1 MLWRPGK
8 CLRALGDAEI
18 PLFVQY
24 NWKNQPNGSSMTFV
38 LKERE
43 PELRENAT
51 AVRALG
57 AQRGDLAHPA
67 AHNGERAPACGSCW
81 PQEFY
86 ANFSAEKLRTLL
98 SQLDTEETKAL
109 EEIEA
114 KYRPQREKYLQAL
127 QAARAKAAA
136 AK

>member
-1 MLWRPGK
+1 MHSPR
-8 CLRALGDAEI
+8 
-18 PLFVQY
+18 
-24 NWKNQPNGSSMTFV
+24 
-38 LKERE
+38 
-43 PELRENAT
+43 
-51 AVRALG
+51 
-57 AQRGDLAHPA
+57 
-67 AHNGERAPACGSCW
+67 CGSCW

-98 SQLDTEETKAL
+98 SQLDTDETKAL

-127 QAARAKAAA
+127 QAAKAKAAA